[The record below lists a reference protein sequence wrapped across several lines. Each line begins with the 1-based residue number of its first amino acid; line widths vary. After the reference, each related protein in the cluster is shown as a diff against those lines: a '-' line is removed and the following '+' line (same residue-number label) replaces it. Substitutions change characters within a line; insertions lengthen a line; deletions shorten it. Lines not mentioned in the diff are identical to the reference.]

1 MDKVILIGNHPNDGR
16 ESMDR
21 FVNLL
26 WQALKERG
34 IEVEVIKP
42 KRFMAKLANQ
52 GTGLGKW
59 LAYIDKFV
67 VFPRRL
73 RRRLEQLSR
82 SGTRFV
88 VHICD
93 QADAVYVPSISKFP
107 HVITC
112 HDLIAIRS
120 ALDEFPEYPTRATGK
135 IYQKWT
141 LNGLRQASAVVCDTE
156 ATRADFLRVAGANGK
171 NVSMIKIALNYPYR
185 PMIKEEAQP
194 LIDNLFHRCGMERP
208 DNYLFHVGGN
218 QWYKNRRGLVRIC
231 KALTRIAE
239 PPPLVLAGQP
249 PSPEL
254 QALIQSENL
263 QNRVFAIGKVSN
275 EELNALYSQAE
286 ALVFPS
292 LIEGFGWP
300 VIEAQACGC
309 PVIASDIEVLKEVAG
324 DGACY
329 ITVADIPTAA
339 VAIRAFLAL
348 PQAGKTAQVNKGFQN
363 AATFSVSRMLDEYL
377 NVYRSICPPTHAK
390 VTHQIEERPS

>member
-1 MDKVILIGNHPNDGR
+1 MSRIILIGNHPNDGH
-16 ESMDR
+16 ESMNR
-21 FVNLL
+21 YVNMLQQGL
-26 WQALKERG
+26 TERG
-34 IEVEVIKP
+34 VRAEIIQP
-42 KRFMAKLANQ
+42 KRSLAGLCHQ
-52 GTGLGKW
+52 GSGLAKW
-59 LAYIDKFV
+59 LAYFDKFV
-67 VFPRRL
+67 LFPRVL
-73 RRRLEQLSR
+73 KRRLKQLSR

-107 HVITC
+107 HVVTC

-135 IYQKWT
+135 IYQKWI
-141 LNGLRQASAVVCDTE
+141 LNGLRQASAVVCDSE
-156 ATRADFLRVAGANGK
+156 ATRTDFLRVAGANEQ
-171 NVSMIKIALNYPYR
+171 NVSVVKIALNYPYR
-185 PMIKEEAQP
+185 PMSSEEARP
-194 LIDNLFHRCGMERP
+194 LINSVFHRCGIKRP
-208 DNYLFHVGGN
+208 DNYLFHISGN
-218 QWYKNRRGLVRIC
+218 QWYKNRPGLIRIYQ
-231 KALTRIAE
+231 ALTRISE

-292 LIEGFGWP
+292 LVEGFGWP

-309 PVIASDIEVLKEVAG
+309 PVIASDIEVLKEIAG

-329 ITVADIPTAA
+329 IPLSDIPTAA
-339 VAIRAFLAL
+339 VAIRTFLAL
-348 PQAGKTAQVNKGFQN
+348 PKTEKTAQNKLGFQN
-363 AATFSVSRMLDEYL
+363 AATFSVSRMLNEYL
-377 NVYRSICPPTHAK
+377 NVYRGL
-390 VTHQIEERPS
+390 

>member
-1 MDKVILIGNHPNDGR
+1 
-16 ESMDR
+16 
-21 FVNLL
+21 
-26 WQALKERG
+26 
-34 IEVEVIKP
+34 
-42 KRFMAKLANQ
+42 
-52 GTGLGKW
+52 LGKW
-59 LAYIDKFV
+59 FAYFDKFV
-67 VFPRRL
+67 VFPRIL
-73 RRRLEQLSR
+73 KRRLKQLSS

-93 QADAVYVPSISKFP
+93 QADAVYVPSLVNYP
-107 HVITC
+107 HVVTC

-135 IYQKWT
+135 IYQRWI
-141 LNGLRQASAVVCDTE
+141 LSGLRQASAVVCDSE
-156 ATRADFLRVAGANGK
+156 ATRADFLRVTGANGQ
-171 NVSMIKIALNYPYR
+171 NVSVVKIALNYPYR
-185 PMIKEEAQP
+185 PMASEAARP
-194 LIDNLFHRCGMERP
+194 LIDSVFHRCGMERP
-208 DNYLFHVGGN
+208 DNYLFHISGN
-218 QWYKNRRGLVRIC
+218 QWYKNRPGLVRIYQ
-231 KALTRIAE
+231 ALIGISE

-263 QNRVFAIGKVSN
+263 QSHVFAVGKVSN

-292 LIEGFGWP
+292 LYEGFGWP
-300 VIEAQACGC
+300 VIEAQACRC
-309 PVIASDIEVLKEVAG
+309 PVIVSDIEVLKEIAG

-329 ITVADIPTAA
+329 IPLSDIPTAA

-348 PQAGKTAQVNKGFQN
+348 PQTEKTAQVNKGFQN
-363 AATFSVSRMLDEYL
+363 AATYSVSRMLDEYL